1 MSNYNQS
8 SDYGKKIIFQ
18 FLEKRMKEK
27 GISRYRLS
35 KMTEI
40 PENTLSMNFN
50 NNSEMSLVNFLKICG
65 ALELRPY
72 LIPAEADETEL
83 NRIFF
88 N

>member
-27 GISRYRLS
+27 DISRYRLS